1 MTDHYDMVITG
12 GTVAT
17 AADTFRADVGVR
29 NGRIAAIA
37 DDLAGPSIRTEQR
50 VDATGRLVLPG
61 GIDAHCHVEQ
71 ESSSGMMTADDFG
84 SGSVSAAFGGN
95 TTFVPFAAQ
104 HRGQSLLDVVAETH
118 DKAGPK
124 SVIDYAFH
132 LIVSDPTELVLDKE
146 LPELID
152 QGYVSFKVYLTY
164 ERLKISDRQM
174 LDVLTLA
181 RERGAV
187 TMVHAENDDMI
198 TWLTEW
204 LLARGDTAPKYH
216 AEAHHHLAESE
227 ATRRAIDLARL
238 AEAELLIVHVS
249 SPEAA
254 AAISSARN
262 RGLPIH
268 GETCPQYLFLTAD
281 DLDRPGP
288 EGAKY
293 CCSPPPRDHRAQKA
307 IWQGLVND
315 TFQVF
320 SSDHSPYRFDES
332 GKLSA
337 GPNPPFNRVA
347 NGVPGLEVRMPL
359 LFSAGVL
366 GGRLTLNQFVALTS
380 TNAAKLYG
388 LAPRKGTVAVGADA
402 DLALWDPDDE
412 RTIRQ
417 TDLHDN
423 MDYTPFEGM
432 RVTGWPT
439 TVIRRGEII
448 VEGGELRAEPGDG
461 AFVERKPKTYAA
473 AW

>member
-1 MTDHYDMVITG
+1 MSATYDLVITG

-17 AADTFRADVGVR
+17 ASDTFRADVGVR
-29 NGRIAAIA
+29 SGRIATIA
-37 DDLAGPSIRTEQR
+37 DDLTRSSTGTER
-50 VDATGRLVLPG
+50 RIDATGRLVLPG

-71 ESSSGMMTADDFG
+71 KSSSGMMTADDFE
-84 SGSVSAAFGGN
+84 SGSISAAFGGN

-104 HRGQSLLDVVAETH
+104 HRGDSLLDVVAETH
-118 DKAGPK
+118 AKAGPK

-152 QGYVSFKVYLTY
+152 QGYISFKVYLTY

-181 RERGAV
+181 RHHGAV

-198 TWLTEW
+198 TWLTDR
-204 LLARGDTAPKYH
+204 LLARGDTAPRFH
-216 AEAHHHLAESE
+216 ADAHHHLAESE

-254 AAISSARN
+254 EAISSARN

-293 CCSPPPRDHRAQKA
+293 CCSPPPRDHAAQQV
-307 IWQGLVND
+307 IWRGLVND

-320 SSDHSPYRFDES
+320 SSDHSPYRFDET

-359 LFSAGVL
+359 LFSRGVL
-366 GGRLTLNQFVALTS
+366 GGRLSLNRFVAVTA

-388 LAPRKGTVAVGADA
+388 LAPRKGTIAVGADA
-402 DLALWDPDDE
+402 DLAVWDPNAE

-417 TDLHDN
+417 SDLHDN

-432 RVTGWPT
+432 AITGWPT
-439 TVIRRGEII
+439 TVIQRGEVII
-448 VEGGELRAEPGDG
+448 DAGELRAEPGDG
-461 AFVERKPKTYAA
+461 QFVERKPKTYAT